1 MSAAL
6 NVQDFGKVAVL
17 LGGDSA
23 EREVSLRSGQAV
35 TKALR
40 NAGVDAH
47 PFDPAHNPLAELKE
61 QGFTRAFNV
70 LHGRGGED
78 GTIQGALHYLGVPYT
93 GSGVLACALAM
104 DKVKTKQ
111 VWQAAGLPVARSVVV
126 RRGEQL
132 AFDKLLAELGGKVM
146 VKPAQEGSSIGMSSA
161 DSAAGLEKAVAL
173 AHQFDAEAL
182 LESWLSGPEYTVAIL
197 GETALPAI
205 RLETTHEFY
214 DYDAKYQAN
223 DTQYHC
229 PAGLSEVEEKALRQ
243 LAEAAFR
250 SLGGKGW
257 GRIDVMCDKQGNYRL
272 LEANMV
278 PGMTEKS
285 LVPMAAKVAGLSF
298 EQLVV
303 EILRHSVS

>member
-6 NVQDFGKVAVL
+6 NAQDFGKVAVL

-40 NAGVDAH
+40 SAGVDAH

-61 QGFTRAFNV
+61 QGFARAFNV

-197 GETALPAI
+197 GENALPAI

-214 DYDAKYQAN
+214 DYDAKYQAS

-229 PAGLSEVEEKALRQ
+229 PAGLAEVEEKALRQ

>member
-1 MSAAL
+1 MMGQV
-6 NVQDFGKVAVL
+6 NVKAFGKVAVL

-40 NAGVDAH
+40 SVGVDAH
-47 PFDPAHNPLAELKE
+47 PFDPAHNPLGELKE
-61 QGFTRAFNV
+61 QGFQHAFNV

-78 GTIQGALHYLGVPYT
+78 GTIQGALQYLGVPYT
-93 GSGVLACALAM
+93 GSGVLACAIAM

-111 VWQAAGLPVARSVVV
+111 IWQAAGLPVARSIVV
-126 RRGEQL
+126 RRGETL
-132 AFDKLLAELGGKVM
+132 AFGELLAELGGKVM

-161 DSAAGLEKAVAL
+161 DSAAALEKAVAL
-173 AHQFDAEAL
+173 AHQFDDEAL

-197 GETALPAI
+197 GDKALPAI

-214 DYDAKYQAN
+214 DYDAKYQAS

-229 PAGLSEVEEKALRQ
+229 PAGLAEVEEQALRQ
-243 LAEAAFR
+243 LAESAFR
-250 SLGGKGW
+250 ALSGKGW

-285 LVPMAAKVAGLSF
+285 LVPMAAKAAGLSF

-303 EILRHSVS
+303 EILRHSEA